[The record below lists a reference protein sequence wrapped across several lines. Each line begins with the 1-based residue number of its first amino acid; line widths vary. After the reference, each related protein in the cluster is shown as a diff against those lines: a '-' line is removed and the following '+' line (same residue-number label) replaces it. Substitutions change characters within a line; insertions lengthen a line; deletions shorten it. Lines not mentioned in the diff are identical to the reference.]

1 MRFVMRKLPP
11 FVTRFPAAGV
21 GALLVAVATA
31 AGCMTPQPQVPGQ
44 IAAEGELRNT
54 IAGGKLINEG
64 GPVFLLPGNL
74 RAPSFFTGELAA
86 LTVRA
91 ERLDGGPF
99 TRVAAASV
107 AADGSFTL
115 KGPITS
121 ELFFASTEFT
131 AKDSL
136 HRMRTLVRAQ
146 GGEPIILDAA
156 SSLVSAKIA
165 VAAQTRK
172 LDDLSYVDTNEVT
185 SQVRSVLSTSLDAIP
200 LDQTNEQLSK
210 QLSEAALK
218 NPALAT
224 SLRKWESTLLPAS
237 PSPSPVAS
245 GTAKPSPTP
254 VPTPSG
260 AVEPVK

>member
-1 MRFVMRKLPP
+1 
-11 FVTRFPAAGV
+11 
-21 GALLVAVATA
+21 
-31 AGCMTPQPQVPGQ
+31 
-44 IAAEGELRNT
+44 
-54 IAGGKLINEG
+54 
-64 GPVFLLPGNL
+64 
-74 RAPSFFTGELAA
+74 
-86 LTVRA
+86 
-91 ERLDGGPF
+91 
-99 TRVAAASV
+99 
-107 AADGSFTL
+107 
-115 KGPITS
+115 
-121 ELFFASTEFT
+121 
-131 AKDSL
+131 
-136 HRMRTLVRAQ
+136 MRTLVRAQ